1 MGTNLIKIRGKS
13 DFCLFLPRMK
23 MKNVIE
29 KMMKDNNSPVF
40 SDSKPHYELLDG
52 LRGVAAL
59 LVIFYHIGEGFA
71 TSPIDQHVNHGYLA
85 VDFFF
90 ILSGF
95 VIGYAYDD
103 RWKTSL
109 TLKSFF
115 RRRLIR
121 LHPMVIMGAV
131 LGVVAYCI
139 QGCRRWDGTQMPLTM
154 VLIAF
159 LLNLFLLPAVPGTGA
174 DVRGNNEMFP
184 LNGPNWSL
192 FFEYIGNILYALF
205 IRKMSTRWLTVLV
218 AAAGLGL
225 GAFAVGNL
233 SGFGHLG
240 VGWSMIDWNL
250 LGGFLRLM
258 FSFSIGLLMSRVF
271 RPVKIRG
278 AFWICSAITA
288 VLLSLPHIGGGDRL
302 WLNGLYEAV
311 CTIFIFPVLVWLGAS
326 GKTTDK
332 VTSKVCR
339 FLGDIS
345 YPVYVVHYPLMYL
358 FYAWLWG
365 GEETIPFS
373 QAWPAA
379 AAVII
384 GSIILAWLC
393 LKFYDEPLRR
403 WLGKK
408 CH

>member
-1 MGTNLIKIRGKS
+1 
-13 DFCLFLPRMK
+13 MK
-23 MKNVIE
+23 E
-29 KMMKDNNSPVF
+29 TTSAAYP
-40 SDSKPHYELLDG
+40 DSKPHYELLDG

-59 LVIFYHIGEGFA
+59 MVMFYHIGEGFA
-71 TSPIDQHVNHGYLA
+71 TSPVDQHVNHGYLA

-109 TLKSFF
+109 NLKNFF
-115 RRRLIR
+115 KRRLIR
-121 LHPMVIMGAV
+121 LHPMVIMGAI
-131 LGVVAYCI
+131 LGAAAYCI
-139 QGCRRWDGTQMPLTM
+139 QGRVQWDGTQVPVTM
-154 VLIAF
+154 VLIAL
-159 LLNLFLLPAVPGTGA
+159 LLNLFLLPVVPGTGA

-192 FFEYIGNILYALF
+192 FFEYIGNILYALI
-205 IRKMSTRWLTVLV
+205 IRKMPTKALSVLV
-218 AAAGLGL
+218 SVAGLGL
-225 GAFAVGNL
+225 GAFAVCNL

-240 VGWSMIDWNL
+240 VGWSMTDWNL

-271 RPVKIRG
+271 RPVNIRG
-278 AFWICSAITA
+278 AFWICSAIVC
-288 VLLSLPHIGGGDRL
+288 VLLALPHIGGGEKL

-311 CTIFIFPVLVWLGAS
+311 CTIFIFPAIVWLGAS

-332 VTSKVCR
+332 ATSRVCK

-358 FYAWLWG
+358 FYAWLWSG
-365 GEETIPFS
+365 PEKIPFS
-373 QAWPAA
+373 QAWPVA

-393 LKFYDEPLRR
+393 LKFYDEPLRK
-403 WLGKK
+403 WLGEKFLKK
-408 CH
+408 HTRS

>member
-1 MGTNLIKIRGKS
+1 MTVFAYFCNPTNDNI
-13 DFCLFLPRMK
+13 RMK
-23 MKNVIE
+23 YVT
-29 KMMKDNNSPVF
+29 DTAF
-40 SDSKPHYELLDG
+40 ADSKPHYELLDG
-52 LRGVAAL
+52 LRGTAAL

-71 TSPIDQHVNHGYLA
+71 TSPVDQHVNHGYLA

-103 RWKTSL
+103 RWGKSL
-109 TLKSFF
+109 NIGNFF

-131 LGVVAYCI
+131 LGVAAYCI
-139 QGCRRWDGTQMPLTM
+139 QGCVQWDGTAVPLTM
-154 VLIAF
+154 VLLAF
-159 LLNLFLLPAVPGTGA
+159 LLNLFLLPVIPGTGT
-174 DVRGNNEMFP
+174 DVRGNAEMFP

-205 IRKMSTRWLTVLV
+205 LRRLSTRWLTALTAV
-218 AAAGLGL
+218 AGLGL

-233 SGFGHLG
+233 SGYGHLG

-278 AFWICSAITA
+278 AFWICSAIVA
-288 VLLSLPHIGGGDRL
+288 VLLSLPHIGGGEKM
-302 WLNGLYEAV
+302 WMNGLYEAV
-311 CTIFIFPVLVWLGAS
+311 CTLFIFPALVWLGAS

-365 GEETIPFS
+365 GEERIPFS
-373 QAWPAA
+373 EAWPAA
-379 AAVII
+379 LLVVA
-384 GSIILAWLC
+384 GSILLSWLC
-393 LKFYDEPLRR
+393 LRFYDMPLRR
-403 WLGKK
+403 WLGKIWNP
-408 CH
+408 H

>member
-1 MGTNLIKIRGKS
+1 MTVFAYFCNPTNDNI
-13 DFCLFLPRMK
+13 RMK
-23 MKNVIE
+23 YVT
-29 KMMKDNNSPVF
+29 DTAF
-40 SDSKPHYELLDG
+40 ADSKPHYELLDG
-52 LRGVAAL
+52 LRGTAAL

-71 TSPIDQHVNHGYLA
+71 TSPVDQHVNHGYLA

-103 RWKTSL
+103 RWGKSL
-109 TLKSFF
+109 NIWNFF

-131 LGVVAYCI
+131 LGVAAYCI
-139 QGCRRWDGTQMPLTM
+139 QGCVQWDGTAVPLTM
-154 VLIAF
+154 VLLAF
-159 LLNLFLLPAVPGTGA
+159 LLNLFLLPVIPGTGT
-174 DVRGNNEMFP
+174 DVRGNAEMFP

-205 IRKMSTRWLTVLV
+205 LRRLSTRWLTALTAV
-218 AAAGLGL
+218 AGLGL

-233 SGFGHLG
+233 SGYGHLG

-278 AFWICSAITA
+278 AFWICSAIVA
-288 VLLSLPHIGGGDRL
+288 VLLSLPHIGGGEKM
-302 WLNGLYEAV
+302 WMNGLYEAV
-311 CTIFIFPVLVWLGAS
+311 CTLFIFPALVWLGAS

-365 GEETIPFS
+365 GEERIPFS
-373 QAWPAA
+373 EAWPAA
-379 AAVII
+379 LLVVA
-384 GSIILAWLC
+384 GSILLSWLC
-393 LKFYDEPLRR
+393 LRFYDMPLRR
-403 WLGKK
+403 WLGKIWNP
-408 CH
+408 H